1 MPAQKSPPAIR
12 LVDTPRRC
20 DRRDGL
26 GCDYMETD
34 VTNGKTNAPE
44 RMWRETIA
52 QSPMYPDGGSFYHET
67 PAQRTAV
74 EYVRADLVPQWH
86 RIDDPENPP
95 PNDGKRFLAYEEL
108 DGYGLYECW
117 YQHDFSNWCGW
128 QDDWDSE
135 PEPTHWMPLPTPPE
149 STQ

>member
-1 MPAQKSPPAIR
+1 M
-12 LVDTPRRC
+12 
-20 DRRDGL
+20 
-26 GCDYMETD
+26 TD
-34 VTNGKTNAPE
+34 KKTNAPE
-44 RMWRETIA
+44 RIWAFHAPEVGEDNPQCSIVAGEHVMHGA
-52 QSPMYPDGGSFYHET
+52 QQYI
-67 PAQRTAV
+67 
-74 EYVRADLVPQWH
+74 RADLVPQWH

-149 STQ
+149 PTQ